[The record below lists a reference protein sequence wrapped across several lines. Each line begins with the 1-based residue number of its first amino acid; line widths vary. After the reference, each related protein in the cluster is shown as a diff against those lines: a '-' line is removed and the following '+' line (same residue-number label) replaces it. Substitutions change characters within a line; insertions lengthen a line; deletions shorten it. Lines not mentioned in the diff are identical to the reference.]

1 MIRCVIV
8 IQEKIGTTET
18 MTGVETGRGRD
29 WGRENGW
36 NCAGIV
42 IGTVVVIE
50 TGIRKGIGNVD
61 GIALVKGIGTMI
73 VMTMTMSRV
82 VPVIGTM
89 MLSQNMNRIGLV
101 TGRGSTMTLSPNMMG
116 NGMGTLSLKTKL
128 KVMTIMSV
136 IAMDNWIPMMN
147 KSGMKE
153 WSPMTVRTDLIVM
166 TQGHK

>member
-1 MIRCVIV
+1 MHDHDPR
-8 IQEKIGTTET
+8 EDRHHRDHDRSRDRER
-18 MTGVETGRGRD
+18 ERDRGRD
-29 WGRENGW
+29 HGRNH
-36 NCAGIV
+36 AGIV
-42 IGTVVVIE
+42 IGTVVVI
-50 TGIRKGIGNVD
+50 TTGNVD
-61 GIALVKGIGTMI
+61 RIAIVKGIGTMI

>member
-1 MIRCVIV
+1 
-8 IQEKIGTTET
+8 
-18 MTGVETGRGRD
+18 
-29 WGRENGW
+29 
-36 NCAGIV
+36 
-42 IGTVVVIE
+42 
-50 TGIRKGIGNVD
+50 
-61 GIALVKGIGTMI
+61 
-73 VMTMTMSRV
+73 
-82 VPVIGTM
+82 M

-166 TQGHK
+166 TQGHNSTKKAHAVEDLVAAIELESRKTSKSSAKGQ